1 MEMGYLTAHTS
12 FQNLLVS
19 LSEPLQQP
27 TKQSLP
33 FTTQDIFRIY
43 PGPLRQK
50 RQVTSAALGSFRNP
64 FSQRCLSLCQETSSQ
79 VYFLQFSTHWQ
90 TKWCHEQRRKQAFVN
105 IYYVQLLYVYP
116 LLLLQRQPSVVW
128 TEVQIISMSQMQ
140 WNWALT

>member
-1 MEMGYLTAHTS
+1 MEMGYLTEHTS

-19 LSEPLQQP
+19 LSEPLQQA

-50 RQVTSAALGSFRNP
+50 RQVISAALGSFKNP
-64 FSQRCLSLCQETSSQ
+64 FSQRCLSLCQEKTSSQ
-79 VYFLQFSTHWQ
+79 VYFLQFSTPWQ
-90 TKWCHEQRRKQAFVN
+90 TKWCHGQRQKPAFVN

-116 LLLLQRQPSVVW
+116 LLLQQRQPSVV
-128 TEVQIISMSQMQ
+128 
-140 WNWALT
+140 